1 MARGLRQQEEKGRK
15 GKEDRKKKDK
25 CTDRTYFEV
34 NLTTGFGSEDWVGF
48 GGNLEGEYSR
58 CLAVWLAGE
67 PDPFGGTN
75 ALTHDCKGD
84 GVWKDLCGGQDCT
97 YPCSYKPTT
106 HCFNARQ
113 HLTRATKIHVFGSTT
128 TERL

>member
-84 GVWKDLCGGQDCT
+84 GGGRICVED
-97 YPCSYKPTT
+97 
-106 HCFNARQ
+106 RIV
-113 HLTRATKIHVFGSTT
+113 RIHVHINQRRIALTPGSI
-128 TERL
+128 